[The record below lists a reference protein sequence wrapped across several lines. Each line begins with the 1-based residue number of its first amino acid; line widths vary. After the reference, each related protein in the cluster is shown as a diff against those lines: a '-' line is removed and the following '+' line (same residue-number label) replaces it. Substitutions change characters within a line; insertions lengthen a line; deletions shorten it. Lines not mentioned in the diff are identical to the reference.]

1 MTEKHQAGVT
11 TVEFSLIAG
20 LVFLVLFFGLE
31 MSRLMYVINT
41 LSEATRRG
49 ARYAVIHPCDP
60 GDTETV
66 VQGII
71 DTVAGN
77 LVAGAGEISVSA
89 VNLAADKTVSV
100 SLQGY
105 QFQFLYDIP
114 GFSLQFPLW
123 TFETVMPIE
132 NNTACP

>member
-1 MTEKHQAGVT
+1 MSINKQSGVT

-20 LVFLVLFFGLE
+20 LVFLVLFFCLE
-31 MSRLMYVINT
+31 ISRLMYVINT

-49 ARYAVIHPCDP
+49 ARYAVIHPCDST
-60 GDTETV
+60 GTETL

-71 DTVAGN
+71 DSVAGN
-77 LVAGAGEISVSA
+77 LVAGGEIVVSA
-89 VNLAADKTVSV
+89 VDLAADKTVSV

-114 GFSLQFPLW
+114 GFSMQFPLW

-132 NNTACP
+132 NTACP